1 MRIAKLLPSWLPL
14 LMLTLAAGLAA
25 GESRSGVADTQTT
38 AALYVADFVAT
49 AATGT
54 AMNDAGDVVGT
65 SYTDPGC
72 GPFCLPPND
81 TVVWRRGRR
90 IVLPPLPGLS
100 GIYPSSI
107 NSQGWVSGF
116 AGFPGTTTHAV
127 VWKPSGNTYV
137 AIDLG
142 TLPGTTISYAAGIDN
157 LGRVVGWS
165 TTSNFPPSGS
175 PFVWTE
181 STGMLDL
188 SAHGFPDEQPLA
200 VSPAGTVATPSTW
213 YQLDDPASVVP
224 VPPPPQGFYPPGT
237 YPTVINDAGDQ
248 ARFLVSTGP
257 QNLVYLFR
265 LHHEG
270 TWQQLS
276 PSGTGHLTTYGVGSI
291 NAGRDVT
298 ATIQGTAV
306 IASGPNGL
314 AQPLAPFLS
323 PAYPGATIGRGGP
336 MNSSGQILAQV
347 MIGRSQ
353 RLMKLTPA
361 NACGSGCIQVGKLPM
376 RGKFVQD
383 PNDPGHCTPGGNMYN
398 LSQAKLTV
406 TDENGVPLAGVLLG
420 GRFLDDYWTN
430 KPVSGTTNSQGIV
443 SFVNKGPCGVGAVA
457 FLVDRAIKGTRTF
470 DRTTGTLTNWVIP
483 Q

>member
-1 MRIAKLLPSWLPL
+1 MPIRKPILAWLAVFMLP
-14 LMLTLAAGLAA
+14 LAAGLAA
-25 GESRSGVADTQTT
+25 GETLRGPAEAQ
-38 AALYVADFVAT
+38 AAPAMYVADFVAT

-65 SYTDPGC
+65 SHTDPGC

-81 TVVWRRGRR
+81 TVVWRGGRR
-90 IVLPPLPGLS
+90 IVLPSVPGLM

-107 NSQGWVSGF
+107 NSQGWV
-116 AGFPGTTTHAV
+116 AGLAGIPGTTTRAV
-127 VWKPSGNTYV
+127 VWKPTGNTYV

-142 TLPGTTISYAAGIDN
+142 VLPGTTISNAAGIDDQ
-157 LGRVVGWS
+157 GRVVGWS
-165 TTSNFPPSGS
+165 YTPFINGAA
-175 PFVWTE
+175 FVWTE
-181 STGMLDL
+181 ADGMQDL
-188 SAHGFPDEQPLA
+188 SAQGFPAEQPLA
-200 VSPAGTVATPSTW
+200 VSSGGTVATATTW
-213 YQLDDPASVVP
+213 YLLDDPASVIP
-224 VPPPPQGFYPPGT
+224 VPPPPQGFYPPGNDAT
-237 YPTVINDAGDQ
+237 AINDAGDQ

-270 TWQQLS
+270 SWQMLS
-276 PSGTGHLTTYGVGSI
+276 SSGTGHLSTYGVGSI
-291 NAGRDVT
+291 NAARDVT
-298 ATIQGTAV
+298 ATILSTAV
-306 IASGPNGL
+306 IAPGPNGL
-314 AQPLAPFLS
+314 AQLLAPFLS

-336 MNSSGQILAQV
+336 MNNSGQILTQV

-361 NACGSGCIQVGKLPM
+361 NACGSNCIKVDRLLM

-383 PNDPGHCTPGGNMYN
+383 PNDPGHCTPDGNMYN

-406 TDENGVPLAGVLLG
+406 TDENGVPLGGVVLG

-430 KPVSGTTNSQGIV
+430 KRVTGVTDSQGLV
-443 SFVNKGPCGVGAVA
+443 SFVHKGLCGVGAVA
-457 FLVDRAIKGTRTF
+457 FLVDEAAKGPQTF
-470 DRTTGTLTNWVIP
+470 DRTSGVVTNFVIP